1 MLRFLWFKQPDDVN
15 SEVNH
20 FRFNR
25 LVFGLRPSPAILGS
39 VISHHLSKY
48 REQYTNLVQSIV
60 DSLYVDDLIA
70 GVDSVE
76 QGFHLYQKSKEIMA
90 AASFNLRKWN
100 SNSYELLGR
109 IREAELQGLKRKL
122 SPVINESTPDAL
134 PHNTTIGLGKAC
146 TESEVSKLLG
156 ITWNSQSDEFLF
168 GFSELIEYAQ
178 ELSITK
184 RSLLKVTA
192 RIFDPLG
199 LISPFVV
206 KLKILFQ
213 TLCAESVAWDEPL
226 QGSALDQWNCFMSEA
241 RALRQLSVPRC
252 YFLLN
257 SIPSQVQLHGFS
269 DASEQAFAAA
279 IYLRSV
285 YPDGTITM
293 RLVAAKT
300 RVAPMKKQSIPRLE
314 LLGALIL
321 ARLMNTIVTALN
333 RDIDPV
339 YWVDSMTTLF
349 WIRREK
355 QWKQYMANRV
365 KEIRRLSPKNHWRHC
380 PEHLNPADLP
390 SRGVSGDRLLNN
402 TLWWEGPPFLLLPED
417 EWPCEVESTLVMM
430 LHTRN

>member
-1 MLRFLWFKQPDDVN
+1 M
-15 SEVNH
+15 
-20 FRFNR
+20 
-25 LVFGLRPSPAILGS
+25 
-39 VISHHLSKY
+39 
-48 REQYTNLVQSIV
+48 
-60 DSLYVDDLIA
+60 
-70 GVDSVE
+70 
-76 QGFHLYQKSKEIMA
+76 
-90 AASFNLRKWN
+90 
-100 SNSYELLGR
+100 
-109 IREAELQGLKRKL
+109 QGLKRKL
-122 SPVINESTPDAL
+122 SPVINESTPDAS

-178 ELSITK
+178 ELTVTK
-184 RSLLKVTA
+184 QSLLKVTA

-226 QGSALDQWNCFMSEA
+226 QGGALDQWNCFMSEA
-241 RALRQLSVPRC
+241 RAVCQLSVPRC

-269 DASEQAFAAA
+269 DASKQAFPAA

-300 RVAPMKKQSIPRLE
+300 RVAPMKKQSIPRLD

-321 ARLMNTIVTALN
+321 VRLMNTIVTALN

-355 QWKQYMANRV
+355 QWKQYVANRV

-380 PEHLNPADLP
+380 PGHLNPADLP

-417 EWPCEVESTLVMM
+417 EWPCEVESHFSDDVAYQELAKNPSEFTHVVAVHSKSAPNLEIDCKRYSS
-430 LHTRN
+430 LTRLLCVTSHVFRSVRAEDLQHAEVSWIRHIQATSFVKELEYLWNSGKSPTPIYVQQFGLYLRR

>member
-1 MLRFLWFKQPDDVN
+1 M
-15 SEVNH
+15 
-20 FRFNR
+20 
-25 LVFGLRPSPAILGS
+25 S
-39 VISHHLSKY
+39 V
-48 REQYTNLVQSIV
+48 
-60 DSLYVDDLIA
+60 
-70 GVDSVE
+70 
-76 QGFHLYQKSKEIMA
+76 
-90 AASFNLRKWN
+90 
-100 SNSYELLGR
+100 
-109 IREAELQGLKRKL
+109 
-122 SPVINESTPDAL
+122 
-134 PHNTTIGLGKAC
+134 
-146 TESEVSKLLG
+146 
-156 ITWNSQSDEFLF
+156 
-168 GFSELIEYAQ
+168 
-178 ELSITK
+178 TK

-226 QGSALDQWNCFMSEA
+226 QDGALDQWNCFMSEA

-355 QWKQYMANRV
+355 QWKQYVANRV

-380 PEHLNPADLP
+380 PGHLNPADLP
-390 SRGVSGDRLLNN
+390 SRGVSGYRLLNN
-402 TLWWEGPPFLLLPED
+402 TL
-417 EWPCEVESTLVMM
+417 
-430 LHTRN
+430 